1 MRLLVFAVVL
11 VGLLGPPLIAAD
23 ETPAPA
29 AAPGVAGAAPC
40 QAPCPTGPPGPPPP
54 LVLPLPGTYPQY
66 NLPAVYLRQR
76 SIHDGP
82 AGYRSAPWHPIQTP
96 AATPPPVA
104 PPVRGPTG
112 SWWPW

>member
-1 MRLLVFAVVL
+1 MRPLLFAVVL
-11 VGLLGPPLIAAD
+11 VGLLGPPLPAAD

-29 AAPGVAGAAPC
+29 AVPGGVGVGG
-40 QAPCPTGPPGPPPP
+40 APCPCPPGPPPP
-54 LVLPLPGTYPQY
+54 LILPAPGTYPQY

-96 AATPPPVA
+96 AAPPPPAA